1 MPLSK
6 TGAELLFEVF
16 SQRYERTSTMVTSNL
31 PFSEWTETLG
41 SERLTGALLD
51 RLTHHVHILEIMTEV
66 IGLTRAKRVKP
77 PQNLNPKAHREKQD
91 KTKKKPNAQWLPF
104 PPPYWYIF
112 PPPLTAL
119 DQQPLGMPTLPP
131 HLHRTTTSAVR
142 STSNRTTDM
151 LEQHDRKTPHMRLQ
165 GMADALKTQEQDPGT
180 RELSFVDRLS
190 LLVDQQ
196 WNWREN
202 QALARRLKSAKLRHN
217 ACVEDID
224 YRAAR
229 GLEKTVIRGLAKDSQ
244 WVQNHENLFVL
255 GPTGVGKSFIACAL
269 AQKAC
274 RDGYSAFY
282 TRAAALFRDLALAR
296 ADGSFRNLLARLSRI
311 DVLVIDD
318 WAMAPLSE
326 PERRD
331 FWEICEDRYQVRSL
345 ILTSQL
351 PVTRWH
357 EQIGDPTVADG
368 ILDRLVH
375 NAHRIEMRG
384 DSMRKSRSKPDSSQ

>member
-1 MPLSK
+1 
-6 TGAELLFEVF
+6 
-16 SQRYERTSTMVTSNL
+16 
-31 PFSEWTETLG
+31 
-41 SERLTGALLD
+41 
-51 RLTHHVHILEIMTEV
+51 
-66 IGLTRAKRVKP
+66 
-77 PQNLNPKAHREKQD
+77 
-91 KTKKKPNAQWLPF
+91 
-104 PPPYWYIF
+104 
-112 PPPLTAL
+112 
-119 DQQPLGMPTLPP
+119 
-131 HLHRTTTSAVR
+131 
-142 STSNRTTDM
+142 M
-151 LEQHDRKTPHMRLQ
+151 LEQPMIEKLLSMRLQ
-165 GMADALKTQEQDPGT
+165 GMADGLRAQEQDAGV
-180 RELSFVDRLS
+180 RELSFVERLS

-202 QALARRLKSAKLRHN
+202 QALARRLKNAKLRHS
-217 ACVEDID
+217 ACIEDID

-255 GPTGVGKSFIACAL
+255 GPTGVGKSYIACAL

-282 TRAAALFRDLALAR
+282 TRAAALFRDLVLAR

-351 PVTRWH
+351 PVARWH

-384 DSMRKSRSKPDSSQ
+384 DSMRKTRGRPSA